1 MNLEFQCAATNAES
15 IGPFHRYPLVVN
27 GWTVPNV
34 QAKLLPG
41 SNGTLV
47 TFTLDNRLAVDVPHE
62 VAGSLAP
69 WIADVVAVS
78 MGYGCHP
85 REGFAPGEPMPES
98 VGRRALP
105 WSHMVGI
112 AEGEIEGLDD
122 PQPWT

>member
-1 MNLEFQCAATNAES
+1 MDEFRCASTNAES

-34 QAKLLPG
+34 EAKLR
-41 SNGTLV
+41 NGGEKV
-47 TFTLDNRLAVDVPHE
+47 TFTLDHRIEIDVPHE

-85 REGFAPGEPMPES
+85 RETFSPGEPMPES

-105 WSHMVGI
+105 WRHMVGVVD
-112 AEGEIEGLDD
+112 GEIEGLDE
-122 PQPWT
+122 